1 MEKVIRN
8 GNVAV
13 LFSPRFGSGWY
24 TWNNNLEILF
34 SPKIVE
40 MVEQNKQDEIDTEWI
55 EENLGIKGIYCGGA
69 SDLEIIW
76 LPINTKFFIEEY
88 DGSESIRIE
97 DDLILIA

>member
-1 MEKVIRN
+1 MEKVIKN

-13 LFSPRFGSGWY
+13 LFSPRFGAGWY

-40 MVEQNKQDEIDTEWI
+40 MVEQNKQDEIHTEWI

-69 SDLEIIW
+69 SDLQISW
-76 LPINTKFFIEEY
+76 LPINTKFFIDEY
-88 DGSESIRIE
+88 DGSESIILQ
-97 DDLILIA
+97 DNLILIA